1 MMHQCGGG
9 GSVGSIIDWPGGDG
23 SVECKVVAFV
33 LFFFF
38 FFFDKRSLTL
48 IENGHFFS
56 QYNKCGCAELQA
68 VDLVKEEDNVC
79 NKEMFL
85 LFLAS
90 FVIIILILLM
100 GQKEKRE

>member
-48 IENGHFFS
+48 IENGHFFFP
-56 QYNKCGCAELQA
+56 NITN
-68 VDLVKEEDNVC
+68 VDVQ
-79 NKEMFL
+79 
-85 LFLAS
+85 S
-90 FVIIILILLM
+90 FKQWI
-100 GQKEKRE
+100 